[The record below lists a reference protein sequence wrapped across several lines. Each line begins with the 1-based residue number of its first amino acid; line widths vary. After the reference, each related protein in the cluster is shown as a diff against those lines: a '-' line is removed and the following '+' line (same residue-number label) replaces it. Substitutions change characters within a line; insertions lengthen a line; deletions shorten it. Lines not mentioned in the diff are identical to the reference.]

1 MSKMLGVF
9 GGLHPLV
16 DKPFLLRT
24 IDPLSLLV
32 LLSRDF
38 AEGFMAASSLAAT
51 PLQGERLL
59 EEGDHIVILSGDLVG
74 TPTIPW
80 RQILNVVKNGDHK
93 SLREYRGNFALAHY
107 HKAEKTIT
115 LVSDRRG
122 QHPVYYQTGPRSFA
136 FSTELS
142 TFCRLNKPAAFN
154 ESWLYE
160 YFFFNYPVGQTTA
173 LKDVHRLPPAA
184 VLRFS
189 LRDSTASCSTYAEM
203 FQPKPKLLGRPRSY
217 ELATALFKERIP
229 AYFQGADSIACAL
242 TSGWDGR
249 TLLAFA
255 PDRQKVLTY
264 TYGVSGCQDLREAES
279 TARKIR
285 VPHRKIL
292 FNEEFVRRLPEL
304 MTDTVFLSG
313 GSEKIL
319 RSTLLHVYLS
329 LTDAGTKLPLTISGI
344 GMDGIWRGHSQPPAI
359 VSTDMANVF
368 RSGVPEIRE
377 PFWSNIFPDH
387 FSDFKETIQE
397 KLSHLRRTFGDFRS
411 PGHHLLFKLY
421 VTHPELFGGEL
432 KIAEH
437 FTTVRVP
444 AWDPDLIDLAF
455 SVQESGLT
463 FSELAGHQRGD
474 ISEVKLQAH
483 VLRQVSPLMAR
494 IPVGSTRPDIVLQG
508 RLCRSAYGIYRRMT
522 NRMKALTL
530 SYSPLE
536 DWGNWLNVVHRDFI
550 DSLIFS
556 ERSLLRDYV
565 GKGFFE
571 NVRQSRDIHWIG
583 KLATAEII
591 LRLAKNRWQK

>member
-1 MSKMLGVF
+1 M
-9 GGLHPLV
+9 
-16 DKPFLLRT
+16 DKSLLLQT
-24 IDPLSLLV
+24 IDPLSHLV
-32 LLSRDF
+32 LLSRDVE
-38 AEGFMAASSLAAT
+38 EGFLAASSLAAT

-59 EEGDHIVILSGDLVG
+59 EEGDHIVLLSGDLVG

-80 RQILNVVKNGDHK
+80 QQILNVVKNGDHK

-107 HKAEKTIT
+107 HKTEKTIT

-142 TFCRLNKPAAFN
+142 TFCRLNKPAVFN
-154 ESWLYE
+154 ENWLHE

-173 LKDVHRLPPAA
+173 LKDVHRLLPAA

-203 FQPKPKLLGRPRSY
+203 FQPKPKLLVRPRSY

-264 TYGVSGCQDLREAES
+264 TYGVKGCQDLREAES
-279 TARKIR
+279 TAHK
-285 VPHRKIL
+285 VGVGHRKIL
-292 FNEEFVRRLPEL
+292 FDEGFVRRLPEL

-377 PFWSNIFPDH
+377 PFWSNVFPDH

-583 KLATAEII
+583 KLATAEIV

>member
-9 GGLHPLV
+9 GGLPPSL
-16 DKPFLLRT
+16 DKSVLLKT
-24 IDPLSLLV
+24 IDPLSHLV
-32 LLSRDF
+32 LLSRDV
-38 AEGFMAASSLAAT
+38 EDGFLAASFLAAT
-51 PLQGERLL
+51 PLPGERLL
-59 EEGDHIVILSGDLVG
+59 EEGDHIVMLSGDLVG

-80 RQILNVVKNGDHK
+80 QQILNVVKNGDHK
-93 SLREYRGNFALAHY
+93 SLRAYRGNFALAHY
-107 HKAEKTIT
+107 HKAEKTVT

-122 QHPVYYQTGPRSFA
+122 QHPVYYRTGPLSFA
-136 FSTELS
+136 FSTELA
-142 TFCRLNKPAAFN
+142 TFCRLKEQPVFN
-154 ESWLYE
+154 ENWLHE

-173 LKDVHRLPPAA
+173 LRGVNRLPPAT

-189 LRDSTASCSTYAEM
+189 LRDSTASWSTYADV
-203 FQPKPKLLGRPRSY
+203 FQPQPRLLGSPRSY

-229 AYFQGADSIACAL
+229 ANFQGADSIACAL

-264 TYGVSGCQDLREAES
+264 TYGVKGCQDLREAES
-279 TARKIR
+279 TAHKVGVR
-285 VPHRKIL
+285 HRKIL
-292 FNEEFVRRLPEL
+292 FDEEFVRRLPQL
-304 MTDTVFLSG
+304 MTDTVYLSG

-319 RSTLLHVYLS
+319 RSTLLHVYHN

-359 VSTDMANVF
+359 VSADMADVF

-377 PFWSNIFPDH
+377 PFWSDVFPDH
-387 FSDFKETIQE
+387 FSDFKEGIQE
-397 KLSHLRRTFGDFRS
+397 KLSYLRRTFGDFRS

-455 SVQESGLT
+455 SVRESGLT

-536 DWGNWLNVVHRDFI
+536 DWGNWLNIVHRDFI

-556 ERSLLRDYV
+556 DSSLLSDHV
-565 GKGFFE
+565 GKGFIE
-571 NVRQSRDIHWIG
+571 HVRQSGDIHWIG
-583 KLATAEII
+583 KLATAEIV
-591 LRLAKNRWQK
+591 LRLVKNGWQK